1 MAISDATTPE
11 VTLQFETPV
20 KADTG
25 SSIEFDGVAKEFT
38 KEPFMLTMTAEKG
51 DVTGLS
57 AAPAP
62 KKAAPA
68 KRAPA
73 RRKR

>member
-1 MAISDATTPE
+1 
-11 VTLQFETPV
+11 
-20 KADTG
+20 
-25 SSIEFDGVAKEFT
+25 
-38 KEPFMLTMTAEKG
+38 MLTMTAEKG

-57 AAPAP
+57 AAPPP
-62 KKAAPA
+62 KKAPA